1 VCNVEGTICAPVKPI
16 DELAQVRLQLRRH
29 PTLDVTLEEQ
39 QQPETGNREGEK
51 DGGGASRHQPTLE

>member
-1 VCNVEGTICAPVKPI
+1 
-16 DELAQVRLQLRRH
+16 LAQVRLQLRRH

-39 QQPETGNREGEK
+39 QQPETGNCEGEK